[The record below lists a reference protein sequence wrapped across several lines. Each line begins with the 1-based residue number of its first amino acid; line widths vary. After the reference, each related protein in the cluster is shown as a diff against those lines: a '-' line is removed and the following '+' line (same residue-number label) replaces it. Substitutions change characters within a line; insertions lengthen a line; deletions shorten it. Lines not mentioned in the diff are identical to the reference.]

1 MSNRVV
7 FVKRLIGHSQ
17 MTNKEIA
24 ELVGVS
30 TMSVHRWR
38 LGLTKRIRLN
48 NFLSLRHHLENSDD
62 MVLRDYF
69 AGQAIIGLIINPKS
83 VSTVSPISARAYEL
97 ADAML
102 ERRSE

>member
-69 AGQAIIGLIINPKS
+69 AGQALAGNLRYLGEDSLPEMTK
-83 VSTVSPISARAYEL
+83 TAYKI

-102 ERRSE
+102 EERSK